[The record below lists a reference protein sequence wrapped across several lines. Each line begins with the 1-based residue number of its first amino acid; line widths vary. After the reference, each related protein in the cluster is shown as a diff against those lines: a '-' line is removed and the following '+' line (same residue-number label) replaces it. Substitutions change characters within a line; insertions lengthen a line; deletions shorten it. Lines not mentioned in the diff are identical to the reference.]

1 MRQARLIKRGE
12 EREKKIAP
20 PEPPKKTQADFVR
33 RTVKTAQAWVKDF
46 QTNERVNARQQFE
59 SLFA

>member
-12 EREKKIAP
+12 KREPKNVQA
-20 PEPPKKTQADFVR
+20 ESPKKTQADFVR

-46 QTNERVNARQQFE
+46 QTNERADARQQFE

>member
-1 MRQARLIKRGE
+1 MKQARLIKRGE
-12 EREKKIAP
+12 EPEKKKTP
-20 PEPPKKTQADFVR
+20 PESPKKTQADFVR

-46 QTNERVNARQQFE
+46 QTNDRVNARQAFD